1 MPPAVLGGRM
11 ENIMREYIL
20 ENLTGAETIDAAIL
34 ILNNLVAL
42 AVSFFIMFTYKI
54 TYSGTAYSR
63 KFNITLGAIAIIT
76 TMTMS
81 VIGSNVALSLGMV
94 GALSII
100 RFRTAV
106 KDVRDA
112 AFIFW
117 AIAVGIGCGVSQY
130 LLIGIG
136 SVALLI
142 FFLLT
147 KSTVASGKLLLV
159 VQGSAKAQNRME
171 GVVSE
176 HFDNKAHLTVKNL
189 GEDSCELVYSVG
201 ETVMKKADAKNQIDI
216 SQRLMRVE
224 GVRRVNLVEQ
234 QDDIAR

>member
-1 MPPAVLGGRM
+1 
-11 ENIMREYIL
+11 MREFVI
-20 ENLTGAETIDAAIL
+20 ENLTSAETISAAVIV
-34 ILNNLVAL
+34 LNNIVAMVI
-42 AVSFFIMFTYKI
+42 AFFVMFTYRI

-63 KFNITLGAIAIIT
+63 KFNVSLGAITIIT
-76 TMTMS
+76 TMIMS
-81 VIGSNVALSLGMV
+81 VISNNIALSLGMV

-130 LLIGIG
+130 AMIGIG
-136 SVALLI
+136 SVFLLL

-147 KSTVASGKLLLV
+147 RQAVASHKQLLVIQGKLE
-159 VQGSAKAQNRME
+159 AQNQIE
-171 GVVSE
+171 AVVNE
-176 HFDNKAHLTVKNL
+176 HFGEKAHQTIKNVSA
-189 GEDSCELVYSVG
+189 GACELVYAIKEG
-201 ETVMKKADAKNQIDI
+201 QLEKANEKNMIDI
-216 SQRLMRVE
+216 SQRLMKVE
-224 GVRRVNLVEQ
+224 GVERVNLVEQ